1 MFQQTVATIAI
12 IILILSLCFIGIA
25 LYRQKYNSDYPPVIP
40 NCPDYWD
47 MSGNICI
54 NTKSLGN
61 DNDGCRGEVD
71 FSGARWAGQ
80 SGLCGKHEWAKSCN
94 LTWDGISD
102 NPELCS

>member
-1 MFQQTVATIAI
+1 
-12 IILILSLCFIGIA
+12 
-25 LYRQKYNSDYPPVIP
+25 
-40 NCPDYWD
+40 

-80 SGLCGKHEWAKSCN
+80 AGLCGKHEWAKSCN